1 MTSAVTSALFELVVL
16 SVSATLCFVGVI
28 SCPKKSKSECI
39 ARRLRR
45 LFLSELPSVVLGLGR
60 RLCCIGVANVFAA
73 SDAAADTV
81 FFGRTAESRHAG
93 ISSSAFSKMRNSVR
107 GKELA

>member
-1 MTSAVTSALFELVVL
+1 MTPAVTSALFELVVL
-16 SVSATLCFVGVI
+16 SVPATLCFDGVT

-45 LFLSELPSVVLGLGR
+45 LFLSELPSVALDLGR
-60 RLCCIGVANVFAA
+60 RLCGVANVFAA
-73 SDAAADTV
+73 SDAAAGTV

>member
-16 SVSATLCFVGVI
+16 SVPATLCFVGVT

-45 LFLSELPSVVLGLGR
+45 LFLSELPSVALGLGR
-60 RLCCIGVANVFAA
+60 RLGLGVAHVFAA
-73 SDAAADTV
+73 SDAAAGTV
-81 FFGRTAESRHAG
+81 FFGRTAESRHEG

>member
-16 SVSATLCFVGVI
+16 SVPATLCFDGVT

-45 LFLSELPSVVLGLGR
+45 LFLSELPSVALDLGR
-60 RLCCIGVANVFAA
+60 RLFCGVANVFAA
-73 SDAAADTV
+73 SDAAAGTV